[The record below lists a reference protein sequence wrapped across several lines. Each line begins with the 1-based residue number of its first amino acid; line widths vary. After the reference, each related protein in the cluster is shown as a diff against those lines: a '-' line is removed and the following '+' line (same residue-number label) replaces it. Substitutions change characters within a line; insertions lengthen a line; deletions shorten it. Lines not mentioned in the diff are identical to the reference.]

1 MNSCPICTTE
11 MKFKFVT
18 KDYLVTGESFDIV
31 ECEACSIRTT
41 TPFPD
46 KKIIGN
52 YYSSDDYISHDDK
65 VSGIFDSI
73 YGLVRTYQLNKKKK
87 LIGKYFNK
95 SNGKIL
101 DIGCG
106 AGDFLQYMKENHW
119 NINGVDTSS
128 KARKIANKKLNIKVM
143 DPKDWIN
150 NKEKYDVITCWHS
163 LEHVHEPWVYL
174 DKIKKSLTLDG
185 FLIVALPNYQS
196 TDAKIYK
203 EFWAAYDTPRHLY
216 HFTIKSMNKTIKP
229 HGLNIESIYRM
240 NFDPF
245 YVSMLSAKHMGKSF
259 MSGLINGFKSWTLSI
274 FSKDK
279 CSSLIFIIK
288 KNA

>member
-11 MKFKFVT
+11 MKFKFAT

-73 YGLVRTYQLNKKKK
+73 YGLVRAYQLNKKKK

-119 NINGVDTSS
+119 NINGVDTSN

>member
-119 NINGVDTSS
+119 NINGVDTSN

-150 NKEKYDVITCWHS
+150 KKEKYDVITCWHS

-203 EFWAAYDTPRHLY
+203 EFWAAFDTPRHLY

-245 YVSMLSAKHMGKSF
+245 YVSILSAKHMGKSF

-274 FSKDK
+274 FSKNK

>member
-119 NINGVDTSS
+119 NINGVDTSN
-128 KARKIANKKLNIKVM
+128 KVRKIANKKLNIKVM

>member
-119 NINGVDTSS
+119 NINGVDTSN
-128 KARKIANKKLNIKVM
+128 KARKIAKKKLNIKVM

-174 DKIKKSLTLDG
+174 DKIKKSLTLNG

>member
-119 NINGVDTSS
+119 NINGVDTSN
-128 KARKIANKKLNIKVM
+128 KARKIANNKLNIKVM
-143 DPKDWIN
+143 GPKDWIN

>member
-1 MNSCPICTTE
+1 
-11 MKFKFVT
+11 MKFKFAT

-119 NINGVDTSS
+119 NINGVDTSN
-128 KARKIANKKLNIKVM
+128 KARKIAKKKLNIKVM

>member
-11 MKFKFVT
+11 MKFKFAT

-119 NINGVDTSS
+119 NINGVDTSN
-128 KARKIANKKLNIKVM
+128 KVRKIANKKLNIKVM

>member
-95 SNGKIL
+95 SDGKIL

-119 NINGVDTSS
+119 NINGVDTSN
-128 KARKIANKKLNIKVM
+128 KARKIANNKLNIKVM
-143 DPKDWIN
+143 GPKDWIN

>member
-119 NINGVDTSS
+119 NINGVDTSN
-128 KARKIANKKLNIKVM
+128 KARKIANNKLNIKVM
-143 DPKDWIN
+143 GPKDWIN

-174 DKIKKSLTLDG
+174 DKIKKSLTVDG

>member
-52 YYSSDDYISHDDK
+52 YYSSDEYISHDDK
-65 VSGIFDSI
+65 VSGIFASI

-119 NINGVDTSS
+119 NINGVDTSN

-259 MSGLINGFKSWTLSI
+259 ISGLINGFKSWTLSI

>member
-1 MNSCPICTTE
+1 MNSCPICTRE
-11 MKFKFVT
+11 MKFKFMT

-31 ECEACSIRTT
+31 ECETCSIRTT

-119 NINGVDTSS
+119 NINGVDTSN

>member
-101 DIGCG
+101 DVGCG

-119 NINGVDTSS
+119 NINGVDTSN

>member
-11 MKFKFVT
+11 MKFKFAT

-119 NINGVDTSS
+119 NINGVDTSN

-240 NFDPF
+240 KFDPF

>member
-1 MNSCPICTTE
+1 M
-11 MKFKFVT
+11 T

-119 NINGVDTSS
+119 NINGVDTSN

>member
-11 MKFKFVT
+11 MKFKFAT

-119 NINGVDTSS
+119 NINGVDTSN
-128 KARKIANKKLNIKVM
+128 KARKIAKKKLNIKVM

-174 DKIKKSLTLDG
+174 DKIKKSLTLNG

>member
-1 MNSCPICTTE
+1 
-11 MKFKFVT
+11 
-18 KDYLVTGESFDIV
+18 
-31 ECEACSIRTT
+31 
-41 TPFPD
+41 
-46 KKIIGN
+46 
-52 YYSSDDYISHDDK
+52 
-65 VSGIFDSI
+65 
-73 YGLVRTYQLNKKKK
+73 
-87 LIGKYFNK
+87 
-95 SNGKIL
+95 
-101 DIGCG
+101 
-106 AGDFLQYMKENHW
+106 MKENHW
-119 NINGVDTSS
+119 NINGVDTSN
-128 KARKIANKKLNIKVM
+128 KARKIAKKKLNIKVM

>member
-1 MNSCPICTTE
+1 MNSCPICTRE

-119 NINGVDTSS
+119 NINGVDTSN
-128 KARKIANKKLNIKVM
+128 KARKIAKKKLNIKVM

>member
-95 SNGKIL
+95 SDGKIL

-119 NINGVDTSS
+119 NINGVDTSN

>member
-119 NINGVDTSS
+119 NINGVDTSN

-216 HFTIKSMNKTIKP
+216 HFTIKSMNKTINP

-274 FSKDK
+274 FSKNK

>member
-106 AGDFLQYMKENHW
+106 AGDFLQYMKETHW
-119 NINGVDTSS
+119 NINGVDTSN

>member
-119 NINGVDTSS
+119 NINGVDTSN
-128 KARKIANKKLNIKVM
+128 KARKIVNKKLNIKVM

-245 YVSMLSAKHMGKSF
+245 YVSILSAKHMGKSF

>member
-95 SNGKIL
+95 FI
-101 DIGCG
+101 
-106 AGDFLQYMKENHW
+106 
-119 NINGVDTSS
+119 
-128 KARKIANKKLNIKVM
+128 
-143 DPKDWIN
+143 
-150 NKEKYDVITCWHS
+150 CW
-163 LEHVHEPWVYL
+163 
-174 DKIKKSLTLDG
+174 KFFFI
-185 FLIVALPNYQS
+185 IV
-196 TDAKIYK
+196 
-203 EFWAAYDTPRHLY
+203 
-216 HFTIKSMNKTIKP
+216 
-229 HGLNIESIYRM
+229 
-240 NFDPF
+240 
-245 YVSMLSAKHMGKSF
+245 
-259 MSGLINGFKSWTLSI
+259 
-274 FSKDK
+274 
-279 CSSLIFIIK
+279 SSLYFF
-288 KNA
+288 N

>member
-1 MNSCPICTTE
+1 MNSCPICTRE

-119 NINGVDTSS
+119 NINGVDTSN
-128 KARKIANKKLNIKVM
+128 KERKIAKKKLNIKVM

>member
-1 MNSCPICTTE
+1 MNMNSCPICTSE
-11 MKFKFVT
+11 MKFKFTT
-18 KDYLVTGESFDIV
+18 KDYLVSGEPFDIV
-31 ECEACSIRTT
+31 ECEICSLRIT
-41 TPFPD
+41 TPFPG
-46 KKIIGN
+46 KEIIGN
-52 YYSSDDYISHDDK
+52 YYSSDDYISHNDK

-73 YGLVRTYQLNKKKK
+73 YRFVRTYQLNKKKK
-87 LIGKYFNK
+87 LIGRYFNK
-95 SNGKIL
+95 TNGKIL

-106 AGDFLQYMKENHW
+106 TGDFLQHMKENHW
-119 NINGVDTSS
+119 NINGVDTSN
-128 KARKIANKKLNIKVM
+128 KARKIVKKKLNIKVM
-143 DPKDWIN
+143 DPQDWIN
-150 NKEKYDVITCWHS
+150 NNEKYDVITCWHS

-216 HFTIKSMNKTIKP
+216 HFTIKSMNKTINP

-245 YVSMLSAKHMGKSF
+245 YVSMLSAKHMGKSVI
-259 MSGLINGFKSWTLSI
+259 SGIINGFKSWILSI
-274 FSKDK
+274 LSKDK

-288 KNA
+288 

>member
-11 MKFKFVT
+11 MKFKFAT

-87 LIGKYFNK
+87 FIGKYFNK

-119 NINGVDTSS
+119 NINGVDTSN

>member
-95 SNGKIL
+95 SNGKVL

-119 NINGVDTSS
+119 NINGVDTSN

-174 DKIKKSLTLDG
+174 DKIKKSLTVDG

>member
-119 NINGVDTSS
+119 NINGVDTSN

-150 NKEKYDVITCWHS
+150 NKEKYDLITCWHS

>member
-106 AGDFLQYMKENHW
+106 AGDFLQYMKEDHW
-119 NINGVDTSS
+119 NINGVDTSN

-174 DKIKKSLTLDG
+174 DKIKKSLTLNG

>member
-11 MKFKFVT
+11 MKFKFAT

-95 SNGKIL
+95 SNCKIL

-119 NINGVDTSS
+119 NINGVDTSN

>member
-119 NINGVDTSS
+119 NINGVDTSN

-174 DKIKKSLTLDG
+174 DKIKKSLTQDG

>member
-1 MNSCPICTTE
+1 MNSCPICTRE

-119 NINGVDTSS
+119 NINGVDTSN

>member
-119 NINGVDTSS
+119 NINGVDTSN

-150 NKEKYDVITCWHS
+150 NKDKYDVITCWHS

>member
-119 NINGVDTSS
+119 NINGVDTSN

-150 NKEKYDVITCWHS
+150 NKEKYDVFTCWHS
-163 LEHVHEPWVYL
+163 LEHVHEPWEYL

>member
-95 SNGKIL
+95 SNGKVL
-101 DIGCG
+101 DIGCS

-119 NINGVDTSS
+119 NINGVDTSN

>member
-95 SNGKIL
+95 SNGKVL

-119 NINGVDTSS
+119 NINGVDTSN

>member
-87 LIGKYFNK
+87 LIEKYNNK
-95 SNGKIL
+95 TNGKVL

-119 NINGVDTSS
+119 NINGVDTSN

-274 FSKDK
+274 FSKNK

>member
-106 AGDFLQYMKENHW
+106 AGDFLQYMKENQW
-119 NINGVDTSS
+119 NINGVDTSI
-128 KARKIANKKLNIKVM
+128 KATKIAKKKLNIKVM

-259 MSGLINGFKSWTLSI
+259 MSGLINGFKSWILSI